1 MASIERTAYPRFRRL
16 VTARE
21 LASLSPS
28 RDDVVWAREHT
39 RSGGHLL
46 SLVLSLVC
54 FGRLGYFP
62 RPGEV
67 PVAVVEHVRRDLG
80 LPEGT
85 SAWCEARNVKAQ
97 RQLVRGRLGVVHDP
111 QRARAVAVAGIR
123 SAAEVMNDPPDLIN
137 VALEL
142 LVKAS
147 LELPAFST
155 VDELASRVR
164 REVNAGMFERV
175 AGRIGLPDRVG
186 LESLLEVVGPAVKT
200 PFNRLKQQAG
210 KASWSG
216 FRGQVEHLRWVDSLG
231 DTGAWLE
238 GIAESKIAD
247 FAGEA
252 AAADADVMRKVAPLK
267 RIALLA
273 CMVHVARTRARD
285 DLAEM
290 FCKRMAS
297 VTKLAKAELAEIRE
311 REAEISERLIISYRG
326 VLGCL
331 DPRSSETAD
340 AAAALRRARRIVEDA
355 GGFEAQLAEIEAVSA
370 HHANNYMP
378 LVAKHRRRDR
388 ATMFAFTSVVELEA
402 TSADRSVLDAVEH
415 AVAHAHLTRDFIPDH
430 RDGTRVDLSFASE
443 QWQRIVVD
451 RDHPRQL
458 HRRHFEAC
466 VFTYLAAE
474 LRTGD
479 IAVRGSQAYANWAA
493 QLLSWEQCE
502 GLLEEFCAETGLP
515 GSARA
520 FTDQL
525 RARLTAQAAIVDARY
540 PENTDLVI
548 DPVTGVPSLK
558 RRRARDPAVG
568 ALALEEALKERMPER
583 TLLEILARTAYWLE
597 WWRRFGPASG
607 SDPKLVDPLLR
618 YVLTTFTY
626 GANLGPAHDR
636 DALGRPDAGRPLNP
650 RGPAVL
656 NTAATPVGDRVAQEQ
671 HLQGIPGARPRDP
684 HDHAAAVHL

>member
-28 RDDVVWAREHT
+28 GDDVVWAREHT
-39 RSGGHLL
+39 RSGENLL

-67 PVAVVEHVRRDLG
+67 PVAVVEHVRRELG

-111 QRARAVAVAGIR
+111 QRARAVAVDGIR
-123 SAAEVMNDPPDLIN
+123 SAAEVMNDPSDLIN
-137 VALEL
+137 VALEM

-155 VDELASRVR
+155 VDEIASRVR
-164 REVNAGMFERV
+164 GEVNTGMFERV

-186 LESLLEVVGPAVKT
+186 LENLLEVVGPGPTTAY
-200 PFNRLKQQAG
+200 NRLKQPAG
-210 KASWSG
+210 RASWSG
-216 FRGQVEHLRWVDSLG
+216 FREQVEHLRWVDSLG
-231 DTGAWLE
+231 DTGVWLE
-238 GIAESKIAD
+238 GIAEAKIAD

-252 AAADADVMRKVAPLK
+252 MAADAAVMRDVAPLK

-297 VTKLAKAELAEIRE
+297 VTKLAQAELAEIRE

-378 LVAKHRRRDR
+378 LVAKHRRVRR
-388 ATMFAFTSVVELEA
+388 QRSPEA
-402 TSADRSVLDAVEH
+402 ACCRCAYVLDGR
-415 AVAHAHLTRDFIPDH
+415 L
-430 RDGTRVDLSFASE
+430 
-443 QWQRIVVD
+443 
-451 RDHPRQL
+451 
-458 HRRHFEAC
+458 RR
-466 VFTYLAAE
+466 
-474 LRTGD
+474 
-479 IAVRGSQAYANWAA
+479 
-493 QLLSWEQCE
+493 
-502 GLLEEFCAETGLP
+502 
-515 GSARA
+515 
-520 FTDQL
+520 
-525 RARLTAQAAIVDARY
+525 
-540 PENTDLVI
+540 
-548 DPVTGVPSLK
+548 
-558 RRRARDPAVG
+558 
-568 ALALEEALKERMPER
+568 
-583 TLLEILARTAYWLE
+583 
-597 WWRRFGPASG
+597 SG
-607 SDPKLVDPLLR
+607 
-618 YVLTTFTY
+618 
-626 GANLGPAHDR
+626 G
-636 DALGRPDAGRPLNP
+636 
-650 RGPAVL
+650 
-656 NTAATPVGDRVAQEQ
+656 
-671 HLQGIPGARPRDP
+671 
-684 HDHAAAVHL
+684 